1 MARRR
6 RDTWSVPSLPGVL
19 RANAR
24 ECERFAAAQE
34 QAAGQRGDAARRL
47 NLARAYRH
55 EAELCRDETLPLF
68 WVTAEMAQVALDASQ
83 DLPVMSSAAAPTKR
97 GFLAVAGGLP
107 PLPPPERRG
116 WDTITGGQITEG
128 ISPSALLWE
137 TTGSHFRVTIY
148 AHETAMPAG
157 RRLATGPLQE
167 LVSLSLPH
175 DHNMVWETANT
186 GAQDTAKAGPRLQG
200 TYLSVMAWACSAW
213 HLMMM
218 PSVAQRRS
226 LNPRIGGE
234 MRPETTTARAVTHI
248 DLRPL
253 RQVTTPTEDTE
264 DGAERRYRHRWVVR
278 GHWVQQ
284 PYGPAQSLRRVQWRE
299 SYIKGPAGAPLSRS
313 RPVNVWRR

>member
-1 MARRR
+1 MGRRR

-24 ECERFAAAQE
+24 QCEGFAATQEHAAQ
-34 QAAGQRGDAARRL
+34 QLGDAARRL
-47 NLARAYRH
+47 RLARTYRH
-55 EAELCRDETLPLF
+55 EADLCRDETLPLF
-68 WVTAEMAQVALDASQ
+68 WVTAQMAAVALDASQ
-83 DLPVMSSAAAPTKR
+83 DLPVMSSSTAPTKK

-107 PLPPPERRG
+107 PLPPPDPQG

-128 ISPSALLWE
+128 ISPSGLLWE

-148 AHETAMPAG
+148 AHESVMPPG
-157 RRLATGPLQE
+157 RRLTPGPLQE

-175 DHNMVWETANT
+175 NQHGIWETANI
-186 GAQDTAKAGPRLQG
+186 GAENTVEAGPRLQG
-200 TYLSVMAWACSAW
+200 TYLSVMAWVCSAW

-218 PSVAQRRS
+218 PTVAQRRS
-226 LNPRIGGE
+226 LDPLTGGDT
-234 MRPETTTARAVTHI
+234 RPGDDTERAVTHI

-253 RQVTTPTEDTE
+253 RQVTTPAEDAG
-264 DGAERRYRHRWVVR
+264 DGPERRYRHRWVVR

-284 PYGPAQSLRRVQWRE
+284 PHGPARSLRRVQWRE